1 MKYPL
6 TFYVKSLAPNVGG
19 EARGPVIRILE
30 EYRTDEGMY
39 QHELL
44 HVKQWA
50 TLASLSIPFA
60 YACYALGLYDYF
72 VMAAV
77 IPFAFHTALYRLL
90 PKYRLWAETQAY
102 KEQAKHYSDD
112 RRPQFAAYI
121 ATYYN
126 LNITQEDALKGLQ

>member
-30 EYRTDEGMY
+30 EYRNDEGLY

-50 TLASLSIPFA
+50 TFAWLSIPLA
-60 YACYALGLYDYF
+60 YALYHFGYMDF
-72 VMAAV
+72 IGMAV
-77 IPFAFHTALYRLL
+77 LPIVFHSILYRFI
-90 PKYRLWAETQAY
+90 PRYRLWAEASAY
-102 KEQAKHYSDD
+102 KVQAKHYSDD
-112 RRPQFAAYI
+112 RRPYFASYI

>member
-6 TFYVKSLAPNVGG
+6 AFYVKSLAPNVGG
-19 EARGPVIRILE
+19 EARGPIIRILE
-30 EYRTDEGMY
+30 EYRDDEGLY

-50 TLASLSIPFA
+50 TFAWLSIPLA
-60 YACYALGLYDYF
+60 YALYHFGYFDYLG
-72 VMAAV
+72 MAV
-77 IPFAFHTALYRLL
+77 IPMTFHAALYRLL

-102 KEQAKHYSDD
+102 KVQAKHYSDD
-112 RRPQFAAYI
+112 RRPYFAAYI

-126 LNITQEDALKGLQ
+126 LSITQEDALKGLQ